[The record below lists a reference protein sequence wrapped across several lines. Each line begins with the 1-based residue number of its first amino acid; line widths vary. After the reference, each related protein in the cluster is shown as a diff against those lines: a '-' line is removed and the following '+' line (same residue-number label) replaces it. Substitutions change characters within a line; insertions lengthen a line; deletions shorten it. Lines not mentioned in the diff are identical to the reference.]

1 MSNSFSELYER
12 VVSTVQRRKQARRMA
27 KMARS
32 SGFQMKKKRAALRR
46 RDPAKIKTI
55 ARKKALT
62 IVRNK
67 FFPTY
72 NEMTF
77 QQKVKSDQLLM
88 AKYGKKI
95 DAIAKKQEKII
106 AKGEAERIDKA
117 REALQNET

>member
-55 ARKKALT
+55 AKRKKG
-62 IVRNK
+62 I
-67 FFPTY
+67 
-72 NEMTF
+72 
-77 QQKVKSDQLLM
+77 S
-88 AKYGKKI
+88 
-95 DAIAKKQEKII
+95 
-106 AKGEAERIDKA
+106 
-117 REALQNET
+117 